1 MVQNLLMNML
11 LDPLNDWEEL
21 DILLM
26 VPKIVFFMF
35 SNLENFSNVLF
46 DEKVLMSTEYGG
58 PPRELEVSQLSTPT
72 F

>member
-1 MVQNLLMNML
+1 MTGKN
-11 LDPLNDWEEL
+11 W
-21 DILLM
+21 DIFIDG
-26 VPKIVFFMF
+26 PKDRFLYDYL

-58 PPRELEVSQLSTPT
+58 PPKLERYSKLSTPT

>member
-21 DILLM
+21 GYLLM
-26 VPKIVFFMF
+26 KDRFLYDYL
-35 SNLENFSNVLF
+35 SNLENFSAVF

-58 PPRELEVSQLSTPT
+58 PPRG
-72 F
+72 